1 MYYRLKCY
9 PHGNSKDDIAVLIV
23 TQLLADEGVYVCVH
37 TQTVWVCVDS
47 CIHASVCV
55 FVCICLCVYILRAYL
70 CNTHASCVLVCASVN
85 VLNFSTYALLSFSET
100 LEQYIANM

>member
-1 MYYRLKCY
+1 MCVCTHKLCGYVWIRA
-9 PHGNSKDDIAVLIV
+9 HM
-23 TQLLADEGVYVCVH
+23 QVCV
-37 TQTVWVCVDS
+37 CA
-47 CIHASVCV
+47 CACA
-55 FVCICLCVYILRAYL
+55 FVCVYILRGYL

>member
-47 CIHASVCV
+47 CTHASACACAFVCV
-55 FVCICLCVYILRAYL
+55 FIY
-70 CNTHASCVLVCASVN
+70 CVLICVTHMHLVYLSVH
-85 VLNFSTYALLSFSET
+85 LSMS
-100 LEQYIANM
+100 